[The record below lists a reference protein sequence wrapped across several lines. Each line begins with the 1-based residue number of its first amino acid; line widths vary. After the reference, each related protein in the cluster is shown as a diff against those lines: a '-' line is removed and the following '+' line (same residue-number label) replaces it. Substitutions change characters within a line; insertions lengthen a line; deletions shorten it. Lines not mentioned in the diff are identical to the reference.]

1 MKRSWWSIL
10 LSKRRNDCTKGSI
23 VIYLRDGGGAASG
36 IPYNSRESPYF
47 DQGSGYFSNPPV
59 RGLGSFLKRFP
70 KNCNKRNF
78 YF

>member
-36 IPYNSRESPYF
+36 IPYNSRDHLILIKGVGIF
-47 DQGSGYFSNPPV
+47 QTHQ
-59 RGLGSFLKRFP
+59 
-70 KNCNKRNF
+70 
-78 YF
+78 